1 MILKVYQNHIIK
13 KFLSTTLM
21 VTFVFFGLVII
32 MSTFEEVTFF
42 SETDVNIYFPILLVF
57 LNSFSI
63 LFQLFPFIFLIG
75 IQFFFINFINSNEFN
90 AFKSYGLSNIKIL
103 KIITLTAFV
112 SGVLILTLFYN
123 FSAILKFKYIEL
135 KNAESND
142 SKYLA
147 SVTENGLWIKD
158 EYNEDILFVNAE
170 KISKNKLHNIEIIV
184 VNNNFSIIK
193 KIFSDEVNISKNDW
207 VMNQVLITDKYGKT
221 SKEENYIFNTNF
233 NYQKINNLY
242 SDLSSLT
249 FMGLLKHRKDYQLIN
264 YSVMDL
270 DMHIANLFAYPFYL
284 TVITIL
290 SSIIMINIPHQKPK
304 IFYIS
309 GGIIFSVIIY
319 YIAFFFDALGR
330 NEQIPIL
337 LSVWLPIFL
346 LLILSSIGVVKL
358 NEKKSLRLSVPPYIW
373 FGFKGMSRKES
384 TILNLANIKH
394 NPNEVLQC
402 DKNKIKFNWSK

>member
-1 MILKVYQNHIIK
+1 MILKVYQNYIIK
-13 KFLSTTLM
+13 KFLFVTLK
-21 VTFVFFGLVII
+21 VSFVFLALIVI
-32 MSTFEEVTFF
+32 MSIFEEISFF
-42 SETDVNIYFPILLVF
+42 SEIDVSGYLPIFLVI
-57 LNSFSI
+57 LNSFSLLYEI
-63 LFQLFPFIFLIG
+63 FPFIFLIG
-75 IQFFFINFINSNEFN
+75 VQFFFINLIDSNELV
-90 AFKSYGLSNIKIL
+90 AFKSYGLDNL
-103 KIITLTAFV
+103 KLLKLITLSSFFA
-112 SGVLILTLFYN
+112 GVFIVTFLYN
-123 FSAILKFKYIEL
+123 FSAILKFKYIDL
-135 KNAESND
+135 KNSYSND
-142 SKYLA
+142 SRYLA

-170 KISKNKLHNIEIIV
+170 KISKNKLHNIEIMV

-193 KIFSDEVNISKNDW
+193 KIFSDEINISKNDW
-207 VMNQVLITDKYGKT
+207 VMSQALITDKYGKT

-264 YSVMDL
+264 YSVIDL
-270 DMHIANLFAYPFYL
+270 DIHIANLFAYPFYL

-319 YIAFFFDALGR
+319 YITFFFDALGR

-358 NEKKSLRLSVPPYIW
+358 NEK
-373 FGFKGMSRKES
+373 
-384 TILNLANIKH
+384 
-394 NPNEVLQC
+394 
-402 DKNKIKFNWSK
+402 

>member
-1 MILKVYQNHIIK
+1 MILKVYQNYIIK
-13 KFLSTTLM
+13 KFLSTTLI
-21 VTFVFFGLVII
+21 VSFVFFGLVII
-32 MSTFEEVTFF
+32 MNTFEEVTFF
-42 SETDVNIYFPILLVF
+42 SEKDVNVYFPMLLVF
-57 LNSFSI
+57 LSSFSI

-112 SGVLILTLFYN
+112 SGVLIFTLFYN

-170 KISKNKLHNIEIIV
+170 KISKNKLHDIEIIV
-184 VNNNFSIIK
+184 INNSFSIIK
-193 KIFSDEVNISKNDW
+193 KIFSEEANISKNDW
-207 VMNQVLITDKYGKT
+207 VMNRALITDKYGKT
-221 SKEENYIFNTNF
+221 SIEENYIFNTNF

-249 FMGLLKHRKDYQLIN
+249 FVGLLKLRKDYQLIN
-264 YSVMDL
+264 YSVIDL

-290 SSIIMINIPHQKPK
+290 SSIIMINIPHQKTK

-319 YIAFFFDALGR
+319 YITFFFDALGR
-330 NEQIPIL
+330 NEQIPIF
-337 LSVWLPIFL
+337 LSAWLPIFL
-346 LLILSSIGVVKL
+346 LLMLSSIGVVKL
-358 NEKKSLRLSVPPYIW
+358 NEK
-373 FGFKGMSRKES
+373 
-384 TILNLANIKH
+384 
-394 NPNEVLQC
+394 
-402 DKNKIKFNWSK
+402 

>member
-1 MILKVYQNHIIK
+1 MILKVYQNYIIK
-13 KFLSTTLM
+13 KFLSTTLI
-21 VTFVFFGLVII
+21 VSFVFFGLVII

-42 SETDVNIYFPILLVF
+42 SETEVNIYFPMLLVF

-90 AFKSYGLSNIKIL
+90 AFKSYGVSNIKIL
-103 KIITLTAFV
+103 KIITLSAFV
-112 SGVLILTLFYN
+112 SGILILTLFYN

-158 EYNEDILFVNAE
+158 EYNEDILFINAE
-170 KISKNKLHNIEIIV
+170 KISKNKLLDTQIIV
-184 VNNNFSIIK
+184 FNNNFSIIK
-193 KIFSDEVNISKNDW
+193 KIFSHEVNISKNDW
-207 VMNQVLITDKYGKT
+207 VMNQALITDKDGKN
-221 SKEENYIFNTNF
+221 SMEENYIFNTNF

-249 FMGLLKHRKDYQLIN
+249 FMGLLKLRKDYQLIN
-264 YSVMDL
+264 YSIIDL

-309 GGIIFSVIIY
+309 GGIIFSVVIY
-319 YIAFFFDALGR
+319 YITFFFDALGR

-337 LSVWLPIFL
+337 LSAWLPIFL

-358 NEKKSLRLSVPPYIW
+358 NEK
-373 FGFKGMSRKES
+373 
-384 TILNLANIKH
+384 
-394 NPNEVLQC
+394 
-402 DKNKIKFNWSK
+402 

>member
-1 MILKVYQNHIIK
+1 MILKVYQNYIIK
-13 KFLSTTLM
+13 KFLSTTLI
-21 VTFVFFGLVII
+21 VSFVFFGLVII
-32 MSTFEEVTFF
+32 MNTFEEVTFF
-42 SETDVNIYFPILLVF
+42 SEKDVNIYFPILLVF

-103 KIITLTAFV
+103 KIIILTAFV

-158 EYNEDILFVNAE
+158 EYNEEILFVNAE
-170 KISKNKLHNIEIIV
+170 KISKNKLYNIEIIV

-207 VMNQVLITDKYGKT
+207 VMNQALITDKDGKN
-221 SKEENYIFNTNF
+221 SMEENYIFNTNF

-242 SDLSSLT
+242 SDLSSST
-249 FMGLLKHRKDYQLIN
+249 FVGLLKLRKDYQLIN
-264 YSVMDL
+264 YSVIDL
-270 DMHIANLFAYPFYL
+270 DMHITNLFAYPFYL

-319 YIAFFFDALGR
+319 YITFFFDALGR

-358 NEKKSLRLSVPPYIW
+358 NEK
-373 FGFKGMSRKES
+373 
-384 TILNLANIKH
+384 
-394 NPNEVLQC
+394 
-402 DKNKIKFNWSK
+402 

>member
-103 KIITLTAFV
+103 KIITLSAFV

-123 FSAILKFKYIEL
+123 FAAILKFKYIEL

-207 VMNQVLITDKYGKT
+207 IINQALITDKYGKT

-264 YSVMDL
+264 YSVIDL

-319 YIAFFFDALGR
+319 YITFFFDALGR

-346 LLILSSIGVVKL
+346 LLILSFIGVVKL
-358 NEKKSLRLSVPPYIW
+358 NEK
-373 FGFKGMSRKES
+373 
-384 TILNLANIKH
+384 
-394 NPNEVLQC
+394 
-402 DKNKIKFNWSK
+402 

>member
-1 MILKVYQNHIIK
+1 MILKVYQNYIIK
-13 KFLSTTLM
+13 KFLSTTLI
-21 VTFVFFGLVII
+21 VSFVFFGLVII
-32 MSTFEEVTFF
+32 MNTFEEVTFF
-42 SETDVNIYFPILLVF
+42 SEKDVNIYFPILLVF

-112 SGVLILTLFYN
+112 SGVLIFTLFYN

-170 KISKNKLHNIEIIV
+170 KISKNKLHDIEIIV
-184 VNNNFSIIK
+184 INNSFSIIK
-193 KIFSDEVNISKNDW
+193 KIFSEEANISKNDW
-207 VMNQVLITDKYGKT
+207 VMNRALITDKYGKT
-221 SKEENYIFNTNF
+221 SIEENYIFNTNF

-249 FMGLLKHRKDYQLIN
+249 FVGLLKLRKDYQLIN
-264 YSVMDL
+264 YSVIDL

-290 SSIIMINIPHQKPK
+290 SSIIMINIPHQKTK

-319 YIAFFFDALGR
+319 YITFFFDALGR
-330 NEQIPIL
+330 NEQIPIF
-337 LSVWLPIFL
+337 LSAWLPIFL
-346 LLILSSIGVVKL
+346 LLMLSSIGVVKL
-358 NEKKSLRLSVPPYIW
+358 NEK
-373 FGFKGMSRKES
+373 
-384 TILNLANIKH
+384 
-394 NPNEVLQC
+394 
-402 DKNKIKFNWSK
+402 

>member
-1 MILKVYQNHIIK
+1 
-13 KFLSTTLM
+13 
-21 VTFVFFGLVII
+21 
-32 MSTFEEVTFF
+32 
-42 SETDVNIYFPILLVF
+42 
-57 LNSFSI
+57 
-63 LFQLFPFIFLIG
+63 
-75 IQFFFINFINSNEFN
+75 
-90 AFKSYGLSNIKIL
+90 
-103 KIITLTAFV
+103 V

-123 FSAILKFKYIEL
+123 FAAILKFKYIEL

-170 KISKNKLHNIEIIV
+170 KISKNKLYNIEIIV

-207 VMNQVLITDKYGKT
+207 VMNQALITDKYGKT
-221 SKEENYIFNTNF
+221 SMKENYIFNTNF

-264 YSVMDL
+264 YSVIDL

-319 YIAFFFDALGR
+319 YITFFFDALGR

-358 NEKKSLRLSVPPYIW
+358 NEK
-373 FGFKGMSRKES
+373 
-384 TILNLANIKH
+384 
-394 NPNEVLQC
+394 
-402 DKNKIKFNWSK
+402 

>member
-1 MILKVYQNHIIK
+1 MILKVYQNYIIK
-13 KFLSTTLM
+13 KFLSTTLI
-21 VTFVFFGLVII
+21 VSFVFFGLVII

-42 SETDVNIYFPILLVF
+42 SETEVNIYFPMLLVF

-90 AFKSYGLSNIKIL
+90 AFKSYGVSNIKIL
-103 KIITLTAFV
+103 KIITLSAFV
-112 SGVLILTLFYN
+112 SGILILTLFYN

-158 EYNEDILFVNAE
+158 EYNEDILFINAE
-170 KISKNKLHNIEIIV
+170 KISKNKLLDTQIIV
-184 VNNNFSIIK
+184 FNNNFSIIK
-193 KIFSDEVNISKNDW
+193 KIFSHEVNISKNDW
-207 VMNQVLITDKYGKT
+207 VMNQAPITDKDRKN
-221 SKEENYIFNTNF
+221 SIEENNIFNTNF

-249 FMGLLKHRKDYQLIN
+249 FMGLLKLRKDYQLIN
-264 YSVMDL
+264 YSIIDL

-309 GGIIFSVIIY
+309 GGIIFSVVIY
-319 YIAFFFDALGR
+319 YITFFFDALGR

-337 LSVWLPIFL
+337 LSVWLPILL

-358 NEKKSLRLSVPPYIW
+358 NEK
-373 FGFKGMSRKES
+373 
-384 TILNLANIKH
+384 
-394 NPNEVLQC
+394 
-402 DKNKIKFNWSK
+402 